1 MNKQKLQIFSILILV
16 VSGLLLVAFAVFFV
30 AKNNTAKNNL
40 TQATPLPTV
49 ISGMHGEDTYSEIER
64 VSLADAKAA
73 LEAGSA
79 VFVDVRIQ
87 EAYTVDHIPGALNIP
102 LAEIETRL
110 GELDPNQWII
120 TYCT

>member
-1 MNKQKLQIFSILILV
+1 MNKQKQQIFSILILV
-16 VSGLLLVAFAVFFV
+16 VSGLLLIAFAVFFV

-49 ISGMHGEDTYSEIER
+49 ISGRHGEDTYSEIER